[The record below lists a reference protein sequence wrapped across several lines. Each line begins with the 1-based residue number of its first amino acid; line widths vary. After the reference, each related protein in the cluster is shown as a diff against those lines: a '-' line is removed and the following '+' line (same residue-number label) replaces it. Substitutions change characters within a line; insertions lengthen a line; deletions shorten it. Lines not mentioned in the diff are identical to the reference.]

1 MYVKPFD
8 HCIRPSDVFSRRIAR
23 NIQIME
29 QHEFNFIQPIDPSG
43 GSWYIEPLTE
53 EFTEKTWAKFQEIE
67 SHGGLLAALES
78 GKVQA
83 AVKAILEER
92 FKNLATRKDRA
103 VGNNMYPNMTEELLE
118 VPEVDFAESLKHAKL
133 IWKST

>member
-53 EFTEKTWAKFQEIE
+53 EFTEKPGLSSRKSKAMAAYWQHLKAAKYRQ
-67 SHGGLLAALES
+67 LL
-78 GKVQA
+78 
-83 AVKAILEER
+83 
-92 FKNLATRKDRA
+92 
-103 VGNNMYPNMTEELLE
+103 
-118 VPEVDFAESLKHAKL
+118 KL
-133 IWKST
+133 F

>member
-1 MYVKPFD
+1 
-8 HCIRPSDVFSRRIAR
+8 
-23 NIQIME
+23 ME

-53 EFTEKTWAKFQEIE
+53 EFTEKTWAKIQEIE

-103 VGNNMYPNMTEELLE
+103 VGNNMYPNMTEDLLHLPYDDI
-118 VPEVDFAESLKHAKL
+118 VCIINAR
-133 IWKST
+133 